1 MRLNTKRVFPGWKI
15 CIWACCCSVVS
26 DSLQPHGLQHTKPP
40 CPSPSPRVMPKFIA
54 SVMPSSHLIL
64 WCHLLLLP
72 SIFPSTRDFSSELS
86 VHIRWPKYWS
96 FSLSI
101 SPSSEYSGLISL
113 KIDWFDLLAV
123 QRTFNS
129 LLRHH
134 SLKGFGV
141 SFNFPSVQSS
151 AFYWIMVV
159 RWARIDLFS
168 LGSEGRG
175 RTTEDGEILPENHI
189 SAWLKGEFSS
199 EKNAYNN
206 EVRRFERQ
214 GVSYNLGVLSRDGNG
229 IFVHWLQGSINGF

>member
-1 MRLNTKRVFPGWKI
+1 
-15 CIWACCCSVVS
+15 
-26 DSLQPHGLQHTKPP
+26 
-40 CPSPSPRVMPKFIA
+40 MPKFIA

-134 SLKGFGV
+134 SSKGFGV

-206 EVRRFERQ
+206 EVRCFWEAGSVLQPRGSQQRWEWYICPLTTGFHKWLLRHLPT
-214 GVSYNLGVLSRDGNG
+214 LGFWPLIHSHMYWG
-229 IFVHWLQGSINGF
+229 HTGSKVPF